1 MIFSD
6 GGWLRR
12 AATLIPRNACAG
24 TRDCQG
30 IDWPI
35 KAELRAS
42 RAHMAERKEKAAETV
57 GGDES
62 AAGAAAIETRG
73 VKLQR

>member
-1 MIFSD
+1 MAAGFEE
-6 GGWLRR
+6 LRR
-12 AATLIPRNACAG
+12 CHANPAECLRG

-42 RAHMAERKEKAAETV
+42 RTHMAEREEKAAETV
-57 GGDES
+57 GSDES
-62 AAGAAAIETRG
+62 ATGAGAIETRS